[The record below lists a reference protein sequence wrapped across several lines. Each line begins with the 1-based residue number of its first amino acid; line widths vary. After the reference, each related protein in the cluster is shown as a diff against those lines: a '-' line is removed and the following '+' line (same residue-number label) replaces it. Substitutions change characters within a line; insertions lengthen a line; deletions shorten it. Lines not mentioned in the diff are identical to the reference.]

1 MTKVVFFRNDGI
13 FYGFREQGHTGY
25 GEEGYDILCAA
36 LSSMSMLI
44 INSVNV
50 VFAGELDYTV
60 DEGATERGTPNRKSK
75 AQHSDSAGQR
85 SPAVAGRFSSYD
97 FSLYFI
103 SVIGAIG
110 VIWTIPITLTTPIIL
125 IYKSPSWANSSTA
138 ASKRAMVSAIDT

>member
-60 DEGATERGTPNRKSK
+60 DEGATEIMVQSKSALPEFEEDERKRYAIS
-75 AQHSDSAGQR
+75 GL
-85 SPAVAGRFSSYD
+85 FMSYYIQLND
-97 FSLYFI
+97 LMEEYYDYLQ
-103 SVIGAIG
+103 VE
-110 VIWTIPITLTTPIIL
+110 IIDKE
-125 IYKSPSWANSSTA
+125 YEKPSQA
-138 ASKRAMVSAIDT
+138 DL

>member
-60 DEGATERGTPNRKSK
+60 DEGATEIMVQSKSALPAYEEDERKRYAIS
-75 AQHSDSAGQR
+75 GL
-85 SPAVAGRFSSYD
+85 FMSYYIQLND
-97 FSLYFI
+97 LMEEYYDYLQ
-103 SVIGAIG
+103 VE
-110 VIWTIPITLTTPIIL
+110 IIDKE
-125 IYKSPSWANSSTA
+125 YEKPSEQ
-138 ASKRAMVSAIDT
+138 DL

>member
-50 VFAGELDYTV
+50 VFAGELDYSI
-60 DEGATERGTPNRKSK
+60 DEDATEITVQSKSALPEFEEYDK
-75 AQHSDSAGQR
+75 KRYAISG
-85 SPAVAGRFSSYD
+85 VFMSYYIQLND
-97 FSLYFI
+97 LMEEYYKYLQVE
-103 SVIGAIG
+103 VIDKE
-110 VIWTIPITLTTPIIL
+110 
-125 IYKSPSWANSSTA
+125 YEYPSQA
-138 ASKRAMVSAIDT
+138 DL

>member
-60 DEGATERGTPNRKSK
+60 DEGATEIMVQSKSALPEFEEDERKRYAIS
-75 AQHSDSAGQR
+75 GL
-85 SPAVAGRFSSYD
+85 FMSYYIQLND
-97 FSLYFI
+97 LMEEYYDYLQVE
-103 SVIGAIG
+103 VIDKE
-110 VIWTIPITLTTPIIL
+110 
-125 IYKSPSWANSSTA
+125 YEKPSEQ
-138 ASKRAMVSAIDT
+138 DQ

>member
-44 INSVNV
+44 INSINV

-60 DEGATERGTPNRKSK
+60 DEGATEIMVQSKSALPEFEEDERKRYAISGLFMSYYIQLNDLMEEYYDYLQVEVIDK
-75 AQHSDSAGQR
+75 EYEKPSQSD
-85 SPAVAGRFSSYD
+85 
-97 FSLYFI
+97 L
-103 SVIGAIG
+103 
-110 VIWTIPITLTTPIIL
+110 
-125 IYKSPSWANSSTA
+125 
-138 ASKRAMVSAIDT
+138 

>member
-60 DEGATERGTPNRKSK
+60 DEGATEIMVQSKSALPAYEEDERKRYAIS
-75 AQHSDSAGQR
+75 GL
-85 SPAVAGRFSSYD
+85 FMSYYIQLND
-97 FSLYFI
+97 LMEEYYDYLQ
-103 SVIGAIG
+103 VE
-110 VIWTIPITLTTPIIL
+110 IIDKE
-125 IYKSPSWANSSTA
+125 YEKPSQA
-138 ASKRAMVSAIDT
+138 DL

>member
-25 GEEGYDILCAA
+25 GDEGYDILCAA

-60 DEGATERGTPNRKSK
+60 DEGATEIMVQSKSALLEFEEDERKRYAISGLFMSYYIQLNDLMEEYYDYLQVDIIDK
-75 AQHSDSAGQR
+75 EYEKPSDNDR
-85 SPAVAGRFSSYD
+85 
-97 FSLYFI
+97 
-103 SVIGAIG
+103 
-110 VIWTIPITLTTPIIL
+110 
-125 IYKSPSWANSSTA
+125 
-138 ASKRAMVSAIDT
+138 